1 VKAVEQVKPSS
12 RSLNDTMD
20 INKFVKIKII
30 DWKDSS
36 LNEYVNGIVF
46 SKTVSERFKISSIE
60 NPSILLLTN
69 ILDRGLVDYNKEML

>member
-1 VKAVEQVKPSS
+1 
-12 RSLNDTMD
+12 MD